1 MNSMKYYLGI
11 FAILLITS
19 CQDEPDV
26 IDPIE
31 NDNAISVNTGEI
43 KHYEIL
49 FDETEFPED
58 LHQSLL
64 NELNICDSLG
74 STPTGCTPCIAEN
87 FKLLEYKNDKTIK
100 DAFLLQVKAL
110 TILKGQE
117 GQLPMRHLIIF
128 ERENGVLVKVNGFRG
143 KLIATRE
150 SDTGAKDLVVRFYVP
165 EDKAFLNCLFVWT
178 GAKYRFQSVE
188 AIDGAGGHGAVKDE
202 VKEEVSKE
210 VYQSLIKNSL
220 LF

>member
-11 FAILLITS
+11 IAILLITS
-19 CQDEPDV
+19 CQDEQEV
-26 IDPIE
+26 NGIDK
-31 NDNAISVNTGEI
+31 NDTANNVTIGEI

-49 FDETEFPED
+49 FDETEFPD
-58 LHQSLL
+58 DSHQTLL
-64 NELNICDSLG
+64 NELNICDSIG
-74 STPTGCTPCIAEN
+74 ATPTGCSPCIAEN
-87 FKLLEYKNDKTIK
+87 FKLLMYKNDKTIN

-110 TILKGQE
+110 TILKGQKR
-117 GQLPMRHLIIF
+117 QLPMRHLIIF

-150 SDTGAKDLVVRFYVP
+150 SVTEAKDLIVRFYVP
-165 EDKAFLNCLFVWT
+165 EDKAFLICLFVWT

-188 AIDGAGGHGAVKDE
+188 AIDGAGGQGAVKAE

>member
-31 NDNAISVNTGEI
+31 NDNVISVNTGEI

-188 AIDGAGGHGAVKDE
+188 AIDGAGGHGAVKEE